1 MRAVIFCGGDINDYE
16 YIRGFLSDKDKIICA
31 DSGYRHTKRLGI
43 TPDIILGDMDS
54 ISDMP
59 DGIETVLYPVRK
71 DFTDG
76 EIAVRYAIEHGFNSV
91 LMLGCMGTRSD
102 HTLTNIFIM
111 RQLLC
116 AGIDA
121 VMVDENNEIR
131 MTDKTIELD
140 GAAGDIVSV
149 VPITERV
156 HIRRTEGV
164 SYAANDIDLMFG
176 TSLGNSNYMT
186 DTRCRIEIDSG
197 LCLIIKSHD

>member
-16 YIRGFLSDKDKIICA
+16 YIRGFLRDKDRIICA
-31 DSGYRHTKRLGI
+31 DSGYRHAERLGI

-54 ISDMP
+54 ISDIP
-59 DGIETVLYPVRK
+59 KNIETVVYPERK

-76 EIAVRYAIEHGFNSV
+76 EIAVRYAVEHEFDSV
-91 LMLGCMGTRSD
+91 LMLGCIGTRSD

-111 RQLLC
+111 YQFLC
-116 AGIDA
+116 AGVDA
-121 VMVDENNEIR
+121 VMIDEKNEIR
-131 MTDKTIELD
+131 MTDRTIELN
-140 GAAGDIVSV
+140 GESGDIVSV
-149 VPITERV
+149 LPITERV

-164 SYAANDIDLMFG
+164 SYAANDVDLMFG

-197 LCLIIKSHD
+197 ICLIIKSRD